1 MRMRLPPVLSGLGFL
16 LCLLSARS
24 LAEDK
29 TPPLSEAVSFE
40 QIPDLLEKPDA
51 KVKAGIDGLIAAV
64 DAEVKANRL
73 PPALSG
79 KLRSTANRADHP
91 ANIDGNEF

>member
-1 MRMRLPPVLSGLGFL
+1 MRKRFPLVLFGFGFL
-16 LCLLSARS
+16 LCLLTAQS

-29 TPPLSEAVSFE
+29 TPPLSESVSFE

-64 DAEVKANRL
+64 DAEVKADRL
-73 PPALSG
+73 TPVFSE
-79 KLRSTANRADHP
+79 KLRAEANRADFP
-91 ANIDGNEF
+91 SNIDGKEI